1 MAYLE
6 RLADSAYGQ
15 MPPRVEK
22 DIIHPATAPSHGQQ
36 SQHARFLRK
45 TSRTLDREN
54 VNEPHRMSL
63 RMIYGPPHS
72 DGRMRPGSAPA
83 PRRHSPARTSPTRTR
98 QRDAVDHWDDVGC
111 DTIAEGMV
119 AMAHPSR
126 MLEALRDQGI
136 LNARSKLY
144 AACDHPQISQICLS
158 CVTHPLRYAE
168 HLSCAVQ
175 DAGMRDLRRTS
186 PEHESAG
193 FFKTVS
199 EECART
205 AGSLGTD
212 GFLHRQ
218 RHISHSTLF

>member
-1 MAYLE
+1 MPSK
-6 RLADSAYGQ
+6 DSIR
-15 MPPRVEK
+15 PK
-22 DIIHPATAPSHGQQ
+22 TAPSRGQP
-36 SQHARFLRK
+36 SRYAHFLRK
-45 TSRTLDREN
+45 TSRKLEH
-54 VNEPHRMSL
+54 VNDPQLMSQ

-72 DGRMRPGSAPA
+72 DGRIRPGSAPA
-83 PRRHSPARTSPTRTR
+83 PLRHSPARTSPTRHARTH
-98 QRDAVDHWDDVGC
+98 QREAVDHWDDVDC
-111 DTIAEGMV
+111 DTTTEGMV
-119 AMAHPSR
+119 AMAHPRR